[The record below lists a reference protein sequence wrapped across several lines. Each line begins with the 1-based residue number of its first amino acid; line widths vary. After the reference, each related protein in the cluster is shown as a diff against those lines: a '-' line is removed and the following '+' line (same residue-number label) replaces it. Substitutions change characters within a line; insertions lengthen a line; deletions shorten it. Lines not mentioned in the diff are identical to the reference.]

1 MQIYNYIINHSA
13 ELAIGAASVAGVIG
27 GTELFKPWIV
37 DALIEFGQSKR
48 RRQILMLWSFLL
60 SYIPVR
66 AFDFRAQFQSLTDV
80 QIDLTSAVLL
90 GMLITWGASQ
100 VVWQVF
106 HEWQPIRVA
115 RLLWYRRVGVMTR
128 DIEALDNDK
137 KKENTGSD

>member
-1 MQIYNYIINHSA
+1 MQIYNYIINHSS

-27 GTELFKPWIV
+27 GTELTKPWIV
-37 DALIEFGQSKR
+37 DALIELKQSKR

-80 QIDLTSAVLL
+80 GIDLTSSVVL

-115 RLLWYRRVGVMTR
+115 RLLWYRKVGVLTR
-128 DIEALDNDK
+128 DLEALDNDK
-137 KKENTGSD
+137 EKDTDSD